1 MARKRKVGL
10 PRVTLMAYS
19 RRDLLAFTESVEA
32 LRHLVN
38 DLRLVAVELSNAAV
52 ALGKTTKARKPSKR
66 VSVESEPPTSATV
79 EGKGVGQ

>member
-32 LRHLVN
+32 LRHLVD
-38 DLRLVAVELSNAAV
+38 DLRLVVAELRVPGRARGKRKAA
-52 ALGKTTKARKPSKR
+52 ADPSDGGKQWGERT
-66 VSVESEPPTSATV
+66 PPADQDQGEVKS
-79 EGKGVGQ
+79 